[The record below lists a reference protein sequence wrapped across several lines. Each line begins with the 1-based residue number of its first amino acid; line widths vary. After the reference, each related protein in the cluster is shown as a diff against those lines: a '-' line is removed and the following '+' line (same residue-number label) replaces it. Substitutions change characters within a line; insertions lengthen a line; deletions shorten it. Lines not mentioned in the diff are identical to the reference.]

1 MSVLSFREWLIEFHK
16 GQDTPFG
23 DLYADATRTY
33 RKPFQTDFA
42 DRWKGETVESLQS
55 FMQESMASQ
64 NAWDIFYK
72 AEKEYK
78 KYVKS
83 QNKLSN

>member
-1 MSVLSFREWLIEFHK
+1 MELHRGK
-16 GQDTPFG
+16 DTPLG

-33 RKPFQTDFA
+33 RKPFQTNLA
-42 DRWKGETVESLQS
+42 DVWKGETIESLQS
-55 FMQESMASQ
+55 FMHESMASED
-64 NAWDIFYK
+64 AWNSFYE

-83 QNKLSN
+83 QNK